1 CFAIPLL
8 SCKWQCFSG
17 CRHVHRFEMLRNRMF
32 YIGTALKGLNKDIKN
47 EKIRQVEDEFRIL
60 RSIISAPPEYPHML
74 LYATVGM

>member
-1 CFAIPLL
+1 
-8 SCKWQCFSG
+8 
-17 CRHVHRFEMLRNRMF
+17 MLRNRMF